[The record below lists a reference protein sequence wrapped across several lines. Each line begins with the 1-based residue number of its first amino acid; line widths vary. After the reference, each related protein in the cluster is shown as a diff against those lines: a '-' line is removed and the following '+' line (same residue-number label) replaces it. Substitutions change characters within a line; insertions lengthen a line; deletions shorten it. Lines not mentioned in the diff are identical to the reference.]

1 MTSPQHPIP
10 PVTLEPSPE
19 QLASLQ
25 STDRDGPVVMLNLL
39 RFREHAIGID
49 AADNISGAEAYAR
62 YGASV
67 LPHLQRV
74 GGRVLLTLPAEQSVV
89 GPDAPEWDLVLVVQY
104 PSRQAFLSMIADPDY
119 LQIHHHRAA
128 ALADSRLIAC
138 APPATAVS

>member
-1 MTSPQHPIP
+1 MTSPLHRIP
-10 PVTLEPSPE
+10 PTTLEPSPK

-25 STDRDGPVVMLNLL
+25 SSDRDGPVVMLNLL
-39 RFREHAIGID
+39 RFREHAIGVD
-49 AADNISGAEAYAR
+49 AADNISGVEAYAR

-74 GGRVLLTLPAEQSVV
+74 GGRVLLTLPTEESVV

-119 LQIHHHRAA
+119 LEIHQPRAA
-128 ALADSRLIAC
+128 ALVDSRLIAC
-138 APPATAVS
+138 NPPAAAVS